1 MRPAEKSGQKRR
13 AKKTGKIQTKGSPQR
28 QFPLLLNEFRVLKK
42 PEKTSFTA
50 ENKGDTGLMHNYTE
64 VPIDLFTEQT
74 EKNMRQKQKKHHKI
88 RRKLL

>member
-13 AKKTGKIQTKGSPQR
+13 TKKTGKIQTKGSPQR

-42 PEKTSFTA
+42 PEKTSLTA
-50 ENKGDTGLMHNYTE
+50 ENKGDTAGLMR
-64 VPIDLFTEQT
+64 TEQVEK
-74 EKNMRQKQKKHHKI
+74 EKNLRQKQKKHHKI